1 MLSKLKKVFSLPRK
15 HIFERFPYNNAK
27 KGRNHGLSACLE
39 IPILTIT
46 VKTHILIDEERMNAT
61 ADTSTWLKTELTS
74 ALGFAEVDDIVT
86 YVLSSFQSKQEVVP
100 YLTELLGITPA
111 RAETIC
117 AKLFAPPPQSNT
129 TKSKANAKA
138 KTAGIAAANSAAG
151 LVPPAAVP
159 NSRLK
164 QAKVK
169 KTGAPK
175 LMHAQ
180 VINCLQCGKIEH
192 NGGRKCL
199 FCDTELRYEE
209 LDEHEID
216 RAAQRHMETL
226 VLYDETSAERTTV
239 INTEEQFY
247 EEVELRG
254 DGTDSH
260 RRPITLDL
268 DLESRQF
275 VVTGRDGAGRISR
288 NQELSKDARDLC
300 EGIQRRM
307 EKESGRQQRKNSGS
321 ERTPADPSLSLVE
334 EGGAAAVVVE
344 EEYAL
349 VFV

>member
-1 MLSKLKKVFSLPRK
+1 
-15 HIFERFPYNNAK
+15 
-27 KGRNHGLSACLE
+27 
-39 IPILTIT
+39 
-46 VKTHILIDEERMNAT
+46 MNAT
-61 ADTSTWLKTELTS
+61 AETSAWLKTELTS
-74 ALGFAEVDDIVT
+74 ALGFAEVDDIVA
-86 YVLSSFQSKQEVVP
+86 YVLSSFQSKQEVAT

-117 AKLFAPPPQSNT
+117 AKLFAPPQPAQPQTNK
-129 TKSKANAKA
+129 TKSKANAKNN
-138 KTAGIAAANSAAG
+138 KTAGGAASSNVGAAG

-169 KTGAPK
+169 KTGVPK

-199 FCDTELRYEE
+199 FCGTELRYEE

-239 INTEEQFY
+239 IDTEEQFY
-247 EEVELRG
+247 DEVELRG
-254 DGTDSH
+254 DDADGH

-275 VVTGRDGAGRISR
+275 VMAGRGGAAGRISR
-288 NQELSKDARDLC
+288 NEELSKDARDLC
-300 EGIQRRM
+300 EGITRRM
-307 EKESGRQQRKNSGS
+307 EKENGRQQRKNGGNG
-321 ERTPADPSLSLVE
+321 RAPADPSRSLVE
-334 EGGAAAVVVE
+334 EEDAAVVVE